1 MVIFT
6 LIFLGPPTN
15 NSSDEQQNG
24 GMQKP
29 KLKPIAR
36 DMPKWQRD
44 KILKENERIKVNK
57 CISGFFFHDT
67 EKEGFFK
74 HCKGNWVAR
83 FVSCK

>member
-44 KILKENERIKVNK
+44 KILKENERIKVNNS
-57 CISGFFFHDT
+57 ISGFFFHDT